1 MGASEYSDRPV
12 WSLALEVR
20 KPGDTPFSSRDLTE
34 VEQYMGHIEHTF
46 AHAKD
51 DETLCRIAF
60 DWRAENAERAL
71 WFGVYL
77 TMSVLG
83 QWRIIKDFRITKIEA
98 SSPGTVATWGEP
110 RIAHEVRAMFPHH
123 VRE

>member
-1 MGASEYSDRPV
+1 MNEYSDRPV
-12 WSLALEVR
+12 WSLVLEVR
-20 KPGDTPFSSRDLTE
+20 KPGDAPFSERDLTE
-34 VEQYMGHIEHTF
+34 VEQYMGHIEPTS

-51 DETLCRIAF
+51 DETLCRIAY

-83 QWRIIKDFRITKIEA
+83 QWGIIKDFRITKIEA
-98 SSPGTVATWGEP
+98 SRAGAQPATWGET
-110 RIAHEVRAMFPHH
+110 RVAHELRAMFPHQ
-123 VRE
+123 VKE